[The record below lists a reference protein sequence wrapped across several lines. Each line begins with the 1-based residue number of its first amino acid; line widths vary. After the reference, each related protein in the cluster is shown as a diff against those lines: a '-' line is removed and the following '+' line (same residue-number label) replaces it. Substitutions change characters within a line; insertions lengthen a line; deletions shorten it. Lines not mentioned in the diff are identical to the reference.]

1 MRNNALRSLCI
12 CMILML
18 CFSMVACDVQ
28 LGGLLGKLLEKLPE
42 ISDGQMDQIED
53 LMTQED
59 ILQGIPVPEETYEQ
73 IQTEQVQTEPLQT
86 EPPQTYPDTVD
97 PDESR
102 PLDTEEYSE
111 VPVASETFEETSY
124 PEHFN
129 PAENA
134 INIGSAAELIAW
146 TETIRFDGKE
156 YYDVIINFT
165 ADIDLTGYVWIPIDG
180 TYLDTVT
187 FEGNGH
193 TISNMTIQ
201 GNDTIPPD
209 ETHGFVYGIGFIR
222 NAEYDLVFQNLTF
235 DNVNITAWER
245 HVGVIIGNVYSNAT
259 VTFSNVHVTNTVIN
273 GWKEYDNQDVSTGGH
288 ALAFRIGGFIGGV
301 FAGEYSFVDCA
312 VVNAQ
317 ISGFHNMAGFVGF
330 DATGNLMS
338 DCFQNCMV
346 SNVEMTFSY
355 CMADSYSA
363 DQPRKFVSVF
373 FNASDW
379 VDNVDEFEQF
389 GNTYDGIT
397 YIDYTTKMT
406 YNPDNFRS
414 WTYEEA
420 HP

>member
-1 MRNNALRSLCI
+1 MKKIAFRTLCLGLVLALCLP
-12 CMILML
+12 
-18 CFSMVACDVQ
+18 MVACDVQ
-28 LGGLLGKLLEKLPE
+28 FGGLLGKLLEKLPE
-42 ISDGQMDQIED
+42 MSESQMEQIED

-59 ILQGIPVPEETYEQ
+59 VLQGIPVPEETYEQ
-73 IQTEQVQTEPLQT
+73 IQTEQVQTK
-86 EPPQTYPDTVD
+86 PPQTYPETAY
-97 PDESR
+97 PDETY
-102 PLDTEEYSE
+102 PLDTEEYSKDQ
-111 VPVASETFEETSY
+111 VASETYEETTY
-124 PEHFN
+124 PEHYN

-134 INIGSAAELIAW
+134 INISSAEELIAW

-165 ADIDLTGYVWIPIDG
+165 ADIDLTGYIWIPIDG

-209 ETHGFVYGIGFIR
+209 LMHNYPYGIGFIQ
-222 NAEYDLVFQNLTF
+222 NAEYDLFFQNLTF
-235 DNVNITAWER
+235 DNINITAWER
-245 HVGVIIGNVYSNAT
+245 HVGVIIGNVYGNAT
-259 VTFSNVHVTNTVIN
+259 ITFSNVYVTNARIN
-273 GWKEYDNQDVSTGGH
+273 GWMDYHNNDTSSGGH
-288 ALAFRIGGFIGGV
+288 ALAFRIGGFIGGA

-317 ISGFHNMAGFVGF
+317 MSGFHNMAGFVGF
-330 DATGNLMS
+330 DATGMLYP
-338 DCFQNCMV
+338 DCFQNCLV
-346 SNVEMTFSY
+346 RNVGMTFSY

-389 GNTYDGIT
+389 GNTYDKIS
-397 YIDYTTKMT
+397 YIDYTTGTT
-406 YNPDNFRS
+406 YTPDNFRS

-420 HP
+420 HQ